1 MTQLPPQ
8 VLRFLSWLKKTEG
21 RDKLYRLV
29 AYGSK
34 IPIHLLKQN
43 GGNQDVIERL
53 QKGAKS
59 VGMTRKLMRM
69 FKSLEFLNDLLK
81 AKSQDIYVQIL
92 NYLKNSFLMV
102 WMLLDHYQWLCKAGY
117 FVMFDEKLVSKLH
130 SKAWF
135 LGLLSN
141 ITLEFYKLQTVLEYK
156 SGKKMVK
163 SLLDI
168 MVPIARLEWL
178 PINDG
183 IVGVSGTITSCMGI
197 YDTY

>member
-1 MTQLPPQ
+1 
-8 VLRFLSWLKKTEG
+8 
-21 RDKLYRLV
+21 
-29 AYGSK
+29 
-34 IPIHLLKQN
+34 
-43 GGNQDVIERL
+43 
-53 QKGAKS
+53 
-59 VGMTRKLMRM
+59 
-69 FKSLEFLNDLLK
+69 
-81 AKSQDIYVQIL
+81 
-92 NYLKNSFLMV
+92 
-102 WMLLDHYQWLCKAGY
+102 
-117 FVMFDEKLVSKLH
+117 MFDEKLVSKLH